1 VRPIRIL
8 LVDDHAILV
17 EALKKLLEA
26 DFDIVGTAPDGRT
39 MVEMALKLKPDVV
52 LLDLSLPIL
61 NGLEA
66 ARQLKKISP
75 EIAIIFLTMNEDR
88 ELAAEAMRIGAAG
101 YVLKKAAASEL
112 RQAIRLALKG
122 STFVTASVDPGRW
135 PKDSAAHA
143 ESYRGLTA
151 RQREVLQLLAEGLS
165 MKEVG
170 RFLGLTPRTIAFH
183 KYRIMESLGLQNSTQ
198 LVKYAIRHHIV
209 RA

>member
-1 VRPIRIL
+1 VKPIRIL
-8 LVDDHAILV
+8 LVDDHIVLV
-17 EALKKLLEA
+17 EALRTLLEP
-26 DFDIVGTAPDGRT
+26 DFNIVGTAADGRT
-39 MVEMALKLKPDVV
+39 MVEMALELKPDVV
-52 LLDLSLPIL
+52 LLDLSLPVL

-66 ARQLKKISP
+66 AQQLKKKSP
-75 EIAIIFLTMNEDR
+75 EIAIVFLTMNEDR

-101 YVLKKAAASEL
+101 YVLKKSAASEL

-122 STFVTASVDPGRW
+122 STFVTASVDPSRW
-135 PKDSAAHA
+135 PKDNAAHA

-170 RFLGLTPRTIAFH
+170 RSLGLTARTVAFH
-183 KYRIMESLGLQNSTQ
+183 KYRIMESLGLQNSSQ
-198 LVKYAIRHHIV
+198 LVKYAIRHHII